1 MSTEKDTIDNYYDD
15 DEEENDSN
23 PSDSEDETE
32 EKGPKKIK
40 KPLSSLYEGGVD
52 QDDDDDVMD
61 DDDDIEDDEEED
73 GIYGE
78 GMHGGADEIPLKSA
92 SGTMPKKTFTNP
104 LPNPNID
111 TDEDEDEEE
120 EDENYL
126 QKFDVESNQNYIR
139 NNHAEC
145 IVHNYDEINSLKNV
159 VRDNNNIIIDP
170 LHKTIPILTKYEKTR
185 VIGQRAKQIEYGARP
200 FIKVPESVIDSY
212 IIAEL
217 ELKAKAIPFIIRR
230 PLPNGACE
238 YWNLKDLEIIAF

>member
-1 MSTEKDTIDNYYDD
+1 MNSEKDTIDNYYEE
-15 DEEENDSN
+15 DESN
-23 PSDSEDETE
+23 PSDSEDEAE
-32 EKGPKKIK
+32 EGPKQK
-40 KPLSSLYEGGVD
+40 KPLYEGVE
-52 QDDDDDVMD
+52 DDT
-61 DDDDIEDDEEED
+61 DEEED
-73 GIYGE
+73 DEIYE
-78 GMHGGADEIPLKSA
+78 EMHGGDEIPLKSA
-92 SGTMPKKTFTNP
+92 PMPKMPFANP
-104 LPNPNID
+104 MPNQ
-111 TDEDEDEEE
+111 TDSDEEEE

-126 QKFDVESNQNYIR
+126 QKFDVESNQNYIS
-139 NNHAEC
+139 NNHPEC

-185 VIGQRAKQIEYGARP
+185 VLGQRAKQIEYGARP

-238 YWNLKDLEIIAF
+238 YWNLKDLEVIAF

>member
-1 MSTEKDTIDNYYDD
+1 MNSEKDTIDNYY
-15 DEEENDSN
+15 EEESN
-23 PSDSEDETE
+23 PSDSEEETE
-32 EKGPKKIK
+32 QGPKKT
-40 KPLSSLYEGGVD
+40 PLYEAE
-52 QDDDDDVMD
+52 DDT
-61 DDDDIEDDEEED
+61 DEEED
-73 GIYGE
+73 DEIYE
-78 GMHGGADEIPLKSA
+78 EMHGGDEIPLKSA
-92 SGTMPKKTFTNP
+92 PMPKMPFANP
-104 LPNPNID
+104 MPNQ
-111 TDEDEDEEE
+111 TDSDEEEE

-126 QKFDVESNQNYIR
+126 QKFDVESNQNYIS
-139 NNHAEC
+139 NNHPEC

-185 VIGQRAKQIEYGARP
+185 VLGQRAKQIEYGARP

-238 YWNLKDLEIIAF
+238 YWNLKDLEVIAF

>member
-1 MSTEKDTIDNYYDD
+1 MNSEKDTIDNYY
-15 DEEENDSN
+15 EEEESN

-32 EKGPKKIK
+32 EGPKKN
-40 KPLSSLYEGGVD
+40 PLYEVED
-52 QDDDDDVMD
+52 TDEEE
-61 DDDDIEDDEEED
+61 EDDEIYEE
-73 GIYGE
+73 
-78 GMHGGADEIPLKSA
+78 MHGGDEIPLKSA
-92 SGTMPKKTFTNP
+92 PAPMPKKPFANP
-104 LPNPNID
+104 PNEID
-111 TDEDEDEEE
+111 SDEEEE

-126 QKFDVESNQNYIR
+126 QKFDVESNQNYIS
-139 NNHAEC
+139 NNHPEC

-185 VIGQRAKQIEYGARP
+185 VLGQRAKQIEYGARP

-238 YWNLKDLEIIAF
+238 YWNLKDLEMISF